1 MKKVAEARQTI
12 DEISWESLENQTDS
26 CVLIDV
32 REPTEFSSGSV
43 EGAINIP
50 RGMLEFHIQNCP
62 ELKGLNESSVLEAP
76 LILFCATGGRA
87 ALATQSLQAL
97 GFSNVCS
104 IAGGLKMRS

>member
-12 DEISWESLENQTDS
+12 DEISWESLQSRTEP

-32 REPTEFSSGSV
+32 REPAEFAAGSV
-43 EGAINIP
+43 EGAVNVP

-76 LILFCATGGRA
+76 LILFCSIGGRS
-87 ALATQSLQAL
+87 ALAAQSLQAL